1 MCIYTHICQ
10 PQLILNS
17 TKIKLVY
24 TARNV
29 HTMECFA
36 VKMKQIS
43 ELIWKEH
50 QGRGVKDV
58 WQNPS
63 GYENIYEY
71 AYSYM
76 HILSYE

>member
-1 MCIYTHICQ
+1 
-10 PQLILNS
+10 
-17 TKIKLVY
+17 
-24 TARNV
+24 
-29 HTMECFA
+29 MECFA